1 MVNFFKIMGSK
12 SVAII
17 PPRQKVIDTPKISE
31 RPGKRSCTNTGTSV
45 VYENPVAMIIN
56 DVINILEACILFL
69 KYSHTTVNENPL
81 LALFASPT
89 VLKVNGIHNRTKNE
103 VTH

>member
-17 PPRQKVIDTPKISE
+17 PPTAQNVIDTPKISE

-45 VYENPVAMIIN
+45 VYE
-56 DVINILEACILFL
+56 
-69 KYSHTTVNENPL
+69 TQ
-81 LALFASPT
+81 
-89 VLKVNGIHNRTKNE
+89 
-103 VTH
+103 

>member
-1 MVNFFKIMGSK
+1 MLQSYHLQ
-12 SVAII
+12 
-17 PPRQKVIDTPKISE
+17 RQKVIDTPKISE

>member
-17 PPRQKVIDTPKISE
+17 PQKVIDTPKISE

-89 VLKVNGIHNRTKNE
+89 VLKVNGIHNRTTMK
-103 VTH
+103 

>member
-17 PPRQKVIDTPKISE
+17 PPAQNVIDTPKISE

-45 VYENPVAMIIN
+45 VYE
-56 DVINILEACILFL
+56 
-69 KYSHTTVNENPL
+69 TQ
-81 LALFASPT
+81 
-89 VLKVNGIHNRTKNE
+89 
-103 VTH
+103 